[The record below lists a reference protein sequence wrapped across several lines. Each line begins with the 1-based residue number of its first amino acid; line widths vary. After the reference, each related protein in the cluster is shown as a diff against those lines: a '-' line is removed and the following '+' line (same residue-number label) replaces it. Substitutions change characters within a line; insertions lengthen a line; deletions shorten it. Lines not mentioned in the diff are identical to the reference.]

1 MGGEVEGLNKKNKR
15 EKTQGEGQQGGDCQ
29 GEGRGEDG
37 HGQINGDGRRL
48 DLGW

>member
-1 MGGEVEGLNKKNKR
+1 MEGLRKKRK
-15 EKTQGEGQQGGDCQ
+15 KITQGHRQQGGDCQ